1 MNFGL
6 DKIVNELEQMSSSPR
21 KTLVLSRSC
30 VRSCEDAC
38 SSAHTLTQ
46 GLDIDTDQPTE
57 AP

>member
-6 DKIVNELEQMSSSPR
+6 DKIVNELEQMPSSPR
-21 KTLVLSRSC
+21 KTSVLSRSC

-46 GLDIDTDQPTE
+46 GLDIDTDHPTE